1 MLAALSPRGCLR
13 ELLDEGVA
21 LLLDGGDR
29 GGGRG
34 LVLLADGEVELLDGG
49 VESLGLLLV
58 ATLVRNEVVHVE
70 AEGTDLAAEL
80 VGGLGPVGLADVL
93 THVLVEALDGL
104 GRANRGLGGGELL
117 EVAAGVAVLA
127 HGLGDVEITGLCES
141 REETGSSVDARLSLQ
156 GCGFGWRGTNKLTT
170 PRGDHV
176 GSPRVGLDWPG
187 THLVDEL
194 ETVLVGLALILE
206 LDRVERHGGGG
217 LESDDTG
224 REEGGS
230 LRGRIRLEGEDDEFR
245 VFLPATTPGDRDG
258 RRVEPRFPRACW
270 GDRRG
275 VVIPTARARKT
286 GGGYPTD
293 RRFRRE
299 NRRVLL
305 ISATQSRPG

>member
-1 MLAALSPRGCLR
+1 M
-13 ELLDEGVA
+13 
-21 LLLDGGDR
+21 
-29 GGGRG
+29 
-34 LVLLADGEVELLDGG
+34 
-49 VESLGLLLV
+49 
-58 ATLVRNEVVHVE
+58 
-70 AEGTDLAAEL
+70 
-80 VGGLGPVGLADVL
+80 
-93 THVLVEALDGL
+93 
-104 GRANRGLGGGELL
+104 
-117 EVAAGVAVLA
+117 
-127 HGLGDVEITGLCES
+127 
-141 REETGSSVDARLSLQ
+141 
-156 GCGFGWRGTNKLTT
+156 GFGWRGTNKLTT
-170 PRGDHV
+170 PRGDNV

-258 RRVEPRFPRACW
+258 SRVEPRFPRACL
-270 GDRRG
+270 GDHRG
-275 VVIPTARARKT
+275 VIIPTARARKT

>member
-230 LRGRIRLEGEDDEFR
+230 LRGRIRLEERTMSSGFFCR
-245 VFLPATTPGDRDG
+245 QQ
-258 RRVEPRFPRACW
+258 RRA
-270 GDRRG
+270 
-275 VVIPTARARKT
+275 IAT
-286 GGGYPTD
+286 GGGSSHD
-293 RRFRRE
+293 FHARAGGIIA
-299 NRRVLL
+299 V
-305 ISATQSRPG
+305 ISSPRLARAKPAVDIPRIAGSDAKTGESC

>member
-1 MLAALSPRGCLR
+1 MLAALSPRECLR

-104 GRANRGLGGGELL
+104 GRANRSLGGGELL

-230 LRGRIRLEGEDDEFR
+230 LRGRIRLEEMSSGFFCR
-245 VFLPATTPGDRDG
+245 QQ
-258 RRVEPRFPRACW
+258 RRA
-270 GDRRG
+270 
-275 VVIPTARARKT
+275 IAT
-286 GGGYPTD
+286 GGGSSHD
-293 RRFRRE
+293 SHARAGGIIA
-299 NRRVLL
+299 VLSSPRL
-305 ISATQSRPG
+305 ARAKPAVDIPRIAGSDAKTGESC